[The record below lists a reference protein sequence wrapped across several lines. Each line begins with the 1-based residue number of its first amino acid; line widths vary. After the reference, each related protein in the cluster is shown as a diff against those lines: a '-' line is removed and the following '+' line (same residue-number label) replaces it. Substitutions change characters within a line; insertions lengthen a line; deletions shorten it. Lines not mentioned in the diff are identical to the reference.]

1 MSQPPTLAEQLAALG
16 GEKITDVKTTSSST
30 SSSLLET
37 LGYAAFGLGAAAVAL
52 GVIQYTQKSKSSSK
66 SSSSRQSN
74 KSGKSTKSRRFHRA
88 QLLPVHFRRPL
99 QLLGMLLLLPM
110 PHLRNVICCTPV
122 PLLFCV
128 HGVSLRCFFLLGT
141 LLEVAPGS
149 LGDDG
154 AHLK

>member
-74 KSGKSTKSRRFHRA
+74 KKKRSKKNKNKNKKQKTKKLHLRHRNPIRNVLRQQQ
-88 QLLPVHFRRPL
+88 QLDLKQQLDCLHRHVFRV
-99 QLLGMLLLLPM
+99 LLL
-110 PHLRNVICCTPV
+110 T
-122 PLLFCV
+122 
-128 HGVSLRCFFLLGT
+128 
-141 LLEVAPGS
+141 
-149 LGDDG
+149 
-154 AHLK
+154 